1 VFYARTE
8 EEAERIRDENNEE
21 FWAHGRAAAQLD
33 DKQRVDALH
42 ALKVLDGRATLQDA
56 AKLWVLRNPV
66 TGSKSFQEAVDLYLA
81 QKAKEGLRP
90 KYERDLKITL
100 NKVARDFPRQVSD
113 ITTDEMEAWLEAFV
127 EGYSPIT
134 RNAYIRDLSHFFD
147 FCIRKRWC
155 TDNPVRGKIKRSK
168 VRLGMPGIYR
178 SEAALKILKASL
190 AHPELETLPVF
201 SLGFFS
207 GIRQEELGRVDWSM
221 VDWVHNV
228 IQLTGEKTKT
238 YTPRPVRITTTLRH
252 WLSMQSKETGPIV
265 PRNWRGRS
273 NAVHEAAGVK
283 KVHNGLRHSFASHHA
298 ALYENAT
305 KLQLIMGQ
313 QTESVFFKYYIAGV
327 TKTEARAFFALRKDS
342 PDPENKVVVRRIK
355 MPTKAGSPNILE
367 HEVGRISAA
376 DSTFSK
382 KISNDSPILD

>member
-1 VFYARTE
+1 
-8 EEAERIRDENNEE
+8 
-21 FWAHGRAAAQLD
+21 
-33 DKQRVDALH
+33 
-42 ALKVLDGRATLQDA
+42 
-56 AKLWVLRNPV
+56 
-66 TGSKSFQEAVDLYLA
+66 
-81 QKAKEGLRP
+81 
-90 KYERDLKITL
+90 
-100 NKVARDFPRQVSD
+100 
-113 ITTDEMEAWLEAFV
+113 
-127 EGYSPIT
+127 
-134 RNAYIRDLSHFFD
+134 
-147 FCIRKRWC
+147 
-155 TDNPVRGKIKRSK
+155 
-168 VRLGMPGIYR
+168 
-178 SEAALKILKASL
+178 
-190 AHPELETLPVF
+190 
-201 SLGFFS
+201 
-207 GIRQEELGRVDWSM
+207 M